1 MNHLI
6 DTDTTRAILVAKNMA
21 SLEEILST
29 TAPCL
34 EIIEVRLLGI
44 GNWDTELYQRWF
56 ISVQAYINLRI
67 EVFMNNHMKQS
78 TGFFC

>member
-44 GNWDTELYQRWF
+44 GNWDTELYQR
-56 ISVQAYINLRI
+56 
-67 EVFMNNHMKQS
+67 
-78 TGFFC
+78 